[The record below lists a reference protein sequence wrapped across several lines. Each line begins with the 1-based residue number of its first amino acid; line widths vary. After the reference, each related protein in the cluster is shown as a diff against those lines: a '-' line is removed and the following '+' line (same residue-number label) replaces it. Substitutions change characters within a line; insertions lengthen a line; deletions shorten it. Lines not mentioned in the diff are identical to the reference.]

1 MTVAAA
7 TDADAADDMVT
18 LRHRASGAGYGSA
31 PARAVAVTVADTQSA
46 ALVVAGAPVT
56 VEENGASPGEFTVAL
71 SSEPVAP
78 VTVRVAVPAGTDVRV
93 APLVVRFTRSDW
105 DQPKTFE
112 VRARDDEDTQPD
124 AVTLALTATGSAEYA
139 ALAPAEVEVEVR
151 DDDTPGLKVSVQAL
165 QVAEQGSGSF
175 TVALNTRP
183 SGAVSV
189 SVAGVSGTD
198 LTVSGPG
205 NVDLGAGGVLTFTVT
220 DWSAAQRVTVAAGR
234 DDDAADDV
242 ATLTLAAS
250 GADYAAAPASEV
262 TVTVADDETAALVVS
277 ADALEIDEGRV
288 RDFTVGLATR
298 PSAPVTVT
306 VTVPSGVGADIG
318 MQDRVQ
324 SAGGGSTVAVVGS
337 VELRFT
343 PEDWEVA
350 QSVRVVASG
359 DDAADGDVTG
369 TLALR
374 AAGAAEYAGLEASV
388 TVTAVDVQKPE
399 LHLRKDR
406 LAVGEG
412 PAGAAT
418 YRIRLHRAPVGGDVQ
433 VSVTGVSGSD
443 LTVIGP
449 GNVDLGAGGVLTFT
463 TDDWSEFR
471 SVRVTAAEDGD
482 AADDEV
488 RLVHRASGADYGSAR
503 ARTLVVTVD
512 DDETAALEVAGAPV
526 TVQEAGPAVS
536 FRVRLASEP
545 VAPVTVTVTG
555 HAGTDVRVSRTS
567 RRFTPDNWGEY
578 QAFEVTAVDD
588 ADALADPEV
597 TLMLAATGS
606 AEYAALA
613 PVEVAVTVEEND
625 TPSLDV
631 SVSELE
637 VAEGRSRRFTVRL
650 NTQPSGDVTVRVTG
664 VAGTDLTVTGPGNV
678 DLGTGGVLTFTDV
691 NWNRAQTLT
700 VAAASDA
707 DAADDE
713 ETLTLAASGADYG
726 QAPSKAVAVTVDDDD
741 TPALVLSET
750 ALAVT
755 EQEPAVSFTV
765 KLASEPTAPVTV
777 TVDGHAGNDLDVTG
791 TALVFHSRN
800 WDEAQTV
807 TVAARHDADSA
818 DERVTLSLTAA
829 GAAEYAALAASQVAV
844 TVADNDVPGIRLSAT
859 ALEVAEDGTTS
870 YRVSLTVQ
878 PTGTVTVRVTGMSGT
893 DLTVTGPG
901 DVDLGQSGAGLT
913 FTDTSWDV
921 EQTVTVAA
929 GADADAA
936 ADEATLRHRAS
947 GADYGSAPARELV
960 VTVADDDTAALEVAG
975 APVTVQ
981 EASPAVS
988 LRVRLASEPV
998 APVTVTVTGHAGTDV
1013 RVSPSSLRFTRG
1025 NWGDYQAFEVRAID
1039 DADALADPEVTLA
1052 LAATGSAEYAALA
1065 PVEVAVTVEE
1075 NDTPSLD
1082 VSVSE
1087 LEVAEGRSRRFTV
1100 RLNTQPSDD
1109 VTVRVTGVSGTDL
1122 TVTGPANVDL
1132 GTGGVL
1138 TFTDVNWNRAQTL
1151 TVAAASDADAADDEE
1166 TLTLAASG
1174 ADYGQAPSKAVAV
1187 TVADDDTPALVLSKT
1202 ALAVTEQEPAV
1213 SFTVKLASEPTAPVT
1228 VTVDGHA
1235 GNDLDVTGTA
1245 LAFHSGNWDEAQT
1258 VTVAALED
1266 SDAND
1271 ERVTLELTAAG
1282 AAEYAALAA
1291 SQVAVTVT
1299 DNDVPGIRLSATA
1312 LEVAE
1317 GGTTSYRVSLT
1328 VQPTGTV
1335 TVRVT
1340 GMSGTDLTVT
1350 GPGNVDLG
1358 TGGVL
1363 SFTDTSWDV
1372 EQTVT
1377 VAAGA
1382 DADAAAD
1389 EATLRHRASGADY
1402 GSAPAR
1408 ELVVTVAD
1416 DDTAAL
1422 VLSATAL
1429 VVQELGPAVS
1439 LRVRLA
1445 SEPLA
1450 PVTVTVTG
1458 HAGTDVRVSPSSLR
1472 FTRGNW
1478 GDYQAF
1484 EVRAIDDA
1492 DALADP
1498 EVTLALAAT
1507 GSAEYA
1513 ALVPVK
1519 VAVTVEENDTP
1530 SLDVSATQ
1538 LKMSEGG
1545 SRRFTVRLNTQPS
1558 GDVTVRVTGVAGTD
1572 LTVTGPGNADLG
1584 AGGVLTFTDV
1594 NWNRAQTV
1602 TVAAAADADAAADE
1616 ETLTLAASGA
1626 DYGQAPSKAVAVTV
1640 ADEDTP
1646 RLVLSKNAREGL
1658 TVQEGG
1664 NPARSFTVK
1673 LASEPTAPVL
1683 VRVAGAAGS
1692 TLRSDPPAF
1701 FFTDEDWD
1709 APQSVDVQAG
1719 DDGNATHDET
1729 ALLLTP
1735 EGAPEYEALDQVR
1748 VAVTVED
1755 DELPGIRLFPARLS
1769 VDEGER
1775 SHYGVSLTTQPVGEV
1790 QVRVTGMAGT
1800 DLTATIVDGRD
1811 LASGGVLVF
1820 TPGNWDKRQWVEVE
1834 AAEDADADDD
1844 IVTLAMTA
1852 GGGYPAP
1859 PQELVVTVTDVT
1871 PPNTAP
1877 TASNSVVETVENTDY
1892 TFAADDF
1899 EYDDADGDALASV
1912 KVTSLP
1918 GKGTLKYDGTA
1929 LTASDLPQTVPATE
1943 LDEGKL
1949 VYDPPSTGSGE
1960 PYTVF
1965 QFKVNDGA
1973 ADSTAAAFMNIDV
1986 TTPDCTG
1993 VSAVTCRIAVGG
2005 SVMGNIDPGND
2016 VDFWKVPLME
2026 GRTYQFDAKGADTND
2041 GTQPDPK
2048 LLLYDDS
2055 NFRNL
2060 IGEDDDGGTDRNA
2073 RLTYTVPT
2081 GNGGT
2086 YFLQVES
2093 ANIDAGT
2100 YTLTV
2105 TDVTPQTQ
2113 QEAPPAPPST
2123 PLTAEFRNVPAEHDG
2138 SSAFTFEL
2146 HFSEAPKGLSYRTLR
2161 GNAFFDVS
2169 NGTVTKAKRLV
2180 KKDNSGWLV
2189 TVEPASDADV
2199 MIGFLP
2205 ALPADDC
2212 TEAAVVCTA
2221 DGTRLSVGAAT
2232 FVPGPASLS
2241 VADAAVQEGPNAT
2254 LDFVV
2259 TLSRARHEATTVDYA
2274 TSDGTATAG
2283 ADYTA
2288 DSGTLS
2294 FASGETGKTV
2304 SVDVLDDSHDEG
2316 SETLTFTLS
2325 NPVPAATAKLGDAT
2339 ATGTIDEQRP
2349 DAAGVAGALR
2359 AHGGGPR
2366 AGRSGRTDEDAA
2378 LGGRERHARGPGAA
2392 GHELLRRRRG
2402 QAARG
2407 RGDARGGGPREDGG
2421 GLAERGEP

>member
-1 MTVAAA
+1 MTRPMARPSLVHHATGAGYVSEIATLAVSVDDDDTAGLVISPRALTVVEEEAGASFTVALQSAPVAPLRVAVTAPADSGLELDPHRLVFLAGNWNEAQAVRVSAAHDPDADTDTATVTVTAQGSGGYADLVRTIAVTVTDNDVRGIRLSAVALDVTEGATASYTVRLNTPPVGGDVTVRVTGMSGSDVTVTGPDSVDLGTGGVLTFTSQDWETEQTVTVAAA

-18 LRHRASGAGYGSA
+18 LRHRAAGADYRSA
-31 PARAVAVTVADTQSA
+31 PVRELVVTVADDDTA

-56 VEENGASPGEFTVAL
+56 VEENDASPGEFTVAL

-93 APLVVRFTRSDW
+93 APLAVQFTRSDW
-105 DQPKTFE
+105 DGPKTFE
-112 VRARDDEDTQPD
+112 VSARDDEDTQPD
-124 AVTLALTATGSAEYA
+124 AVTLSLTATGSAEYA

-165 QVAEQGSGSF
+165 EVAEEGSGSF

-205 NVDLGAGGVLTFTVT
+205 DVDLGAGGVLTFTVT

-250 GADYAAAPASEV
+250 GADYAAAPAAEV

-343 PEDWEVA
+343 PEDWDVA

-512 DDETAALEVAGAPV
+512 DDETAALQVAGAPV

-650 NTQPSGDVTVRVTG
+650 NTQPSDDVTVRVTG

-678 DLGTGGVLTFTDV
+678 DLGTGGVLTFTDTS
-691 NWNRAQTLT
+691 WNRAQTLT

-726 QAPSKAVAVTVDDDD
+726 QAPSKAVAVTVADDD
-741 TPALVLSET
+741 TPALVLSKT

-807 TVAARHDADSA
+807 TVAALEDSDAN
-818 DERVTLSLTAA
+818 DERVTLELTAA

-929 GADADAA
+929 ATDADAA

-960 VTVADDDTAALEVAG
+960 VTVDDDDTAALEVAG

-1109 VTVRVTGVSGTDL
+1109 VTVRVTGVAGTDL

-1138 TFTDVNWNRAQTL
+1138 TFTDVNWNRAQTV
-1151 TVAAASDADAADDEE
+1151 TVAAAS
-1166 TLTLAASG
+1166 
-1174 ADYGQAPSKAVAV
+1174 
-1187 TVADDDTPALVLSKT
+1187 
-1202 ALAVTEQEPAV
+1202 
-1213 SFTVKLASEPTAPVT
+1213 
-1228 VTVDGHA
+1228 
-1235 GNDLDVTGTA
+1235 
-1245 LAFHSGNWDEAQT
+1245 
-1258 VTVAALED
+1258 
-1266 SDAND
+1266 
-1271 ERVTLELTAAG
+1271 
-1282 AAEYAALAA
+1282 
-1291 SQVAVTVT
+1291 
-1299 DNDVPGIRLSATA
+1299 
-1312 LEVAE
+1312 
-1317 GGTTSYRVSLT
+1317 
-1328 VQPTGTV
+1328 
-1335 TVRVT
+1335 
-1340 GMSGTDLTVT
+1340 
-1350 GPGNVDLG
+1350 
-1358 TGGVL
+1358 
-1363 SFTDTSWDV
+1363 
-1372 EQTVT
+1372 
-1377 VAAGA
+1377 
-1382 DADAAAD
+1382 
-1389 EATLRHRASGADY
+1389 
-1402 GSAPAR
+1402 
-1408 ELVVTVAD
+1408 
-1416 DDTAAL
+1416 
-1422 VLSATAL
+1422 
-1429 VVQELGPAVS
+1429 
-1439 LRVRLA
+1439 
-1445 SEPLA
+1445 
-1450 PVTVTVTG
+1450 
-1458 HAGTDVRVSPSSLR
+1458 
-1472 FTRGNW
+1472 
-1478 GDYQAF
+1478 
-1484 EVRAIDDA
+1484 
-1492 DALADP
+1492 
-1498 EVTLALAAT
+1498 
-1507 GSAEYA
+1507 
-1513 ALVPVK
+1513 
-1519 VAVTVEENDTP
+1519 
-1530 SLDVSATQ
+1530 
-1538 LKMSEGG
+1538 
-1545 SRRFTVRLNTQPS
+1545 
-1558 GDVTVRVTGVAGTD
+1558 
-1572 LTVTGPGNADLG
+1572 
-1584 AGGVLTFTDV
+1584 
-1594 NWNRAQTV
+1594 
-1602 TVAAAADADAAADE
+1602 DADAAADE

-1640 ADEDTP
+1640 DDDDTP
-1646 RLVLSKNAREGL
+1646 ALVLSETALAVTE
-1658 TVQEGG
+1658 QE
-1664 NPARSFTVK
+1664 PAVSFTVK
-1673 LASEPTAPVL
+1673 LASEPTAPGDGDGGRPCGERSRCDRDRARL
-1683 VRVAGAAGS
+1683 RFGQLGRGADGDRRGAGGQRRERRARDAGAHRRGSGGVRRARGLAGGGDGD
-1692 TLRSDPPAF
+1692 R
-1701 FFTDEDWD
+1701 
-1709 APQSVDVQAG
+1709 QRRAG
-1719 DDGNATHDET
+1719 DPAERDGARGGRGRH
-1729 ALLLTP
+1729 
-1735 EGAPEYEALDQVR
+1735 
-1748 VAVTVED
+1748 
-1755 DELPGIRLFPARLS
+1755 DELPGEPDR
-1769 VDEGER
+1769 
-1775 SHYGVSLTTQPVGEV
+1775 
-1790 QVRVTGMAGT
+1790 
-1800 DLTATIVDGRD
+1800 
-1811 LASGGVLVF
+1811 
-1820 TPGNWDKRQWVEVE
+1820 
-1834 AAEDADADDD
+1834 
-1844 IVTLAMTA
+1844 
-1852 GGGYPAP
+1852 
-1859 PQELVVTVTDVT
+1859 
-1871 PPNTAP
+1871 
-1877 TASNSVVETVENTDY
+1877 
-1892 TFAADDF
+1892 AADRHRDGAGDGDVGDRPHGDRPGQRRSRHGRRADLHRH
-1899 EYDDADGDALASV
+1899 ELGRRADGDGGGDRGRGRGRRRGDAQA
-1912 KVTSLP
+1912 P
-1918 GKGTLKYDGTA
+1918 GVGRGLRLGAGAHAGGDGRRRRHGGA
-1929 LTASDLPQTVPATE
+1929 GAVGDGARRA
-1943 LDEGKL
+1943 G
-1949 VYDPPSTGSGE
+1949 TGSG
-1960 PYTVF
+1960 
-1965 QFKVNDGA
+1965 
-1973 ADSTAAAFMNIDV
+1973 
-1986 TTPDCTG
+1986 
-1993 VSAVTCRIAVGG
+1993 
-2005 SVMGNIDPGND
+2005 
-2016 VDFWKVPLME
+2016 
-2026 GRTYQFDAKGADTND
+2026 
-2041 GTQPDPK
+2041 
-2048 LLLYDDS
+2048 
-2055 NFRNL
+2055 
-2060 IGEDDDGGTDRNA
+2060 
-2073 RLTYTVPT
+2073 
-2081 GNGGT
+2081 
-2086 YFLQVES
+2086 
-2093 ANIDAGT
+2093 
-2100 YTLTV
+2100 
-2105 TDVTPQTQ
+2105 
-2113 QEAPPAPPST
+2113 
-2123 PLTAEFRNVPAEHDG
+2123 
-2138 SSAFTFEL
+2138 
-2146 HFSEAPKGLSYRTLR
+2146 GL
-2161 GNAFFDVS
+2161 A
-2169 NGTVTKAKRLV
+2169 
-2180 KKDNSGWLV
+2180 
-2189 TVEPASDADV
+2189 
-2199 MIGFLP
+2199 
-2205 ALPADDC
+2205 
-2212 TEAAVVCTA
+2212 
-2221 DGTRLSVGAAT
+2221 
-2232 FVPGPASLS
+2232 
-2241 VADAAVQEGPNAT
+2241 
-2254 LDFVV
+2254 
-2259 TLSRARHEATTVDYA
+2259 
-2274 TSDGTATAG
+2274 
-2283 ADYTA
+2283 
-2288 DSGTLS
+2288 
-2294 FASGETGKTV
+2294 
-2304 SVDVLDDSHDEG
+2304 
-2316 SETLTFTLS
+2316 
-2325 NPVPAATAKLGDAT
+2325 
-2339 ATGTIDEQRP
+2339 
-2349 DAAGVAGALR
+2349 
-2359 AHGGGPR
+2359 
-2366 AGRSGRTDEDAA
+2366 
-2378 LGGRERHARGPGAA
+2378 PGAA
-2392 GHELLRRRRG
+2392 RERAAGAGDGDGDGPCGDRRAGPRRRRAG
-2402 QAARG
+2402 SRG
-2407 RGDARGGGPREDGG
+2407 ATGAITRRSR
-2421 GLAERGEP
+2421 